1 MSGELAVD
9 LGHGINLL
17 LNSLLVKGVKE
28 DLHVLLSVKG
38 HTG

>member
-17 LNSLLVKGVKE
+17 LNSLFVKGVKE